1 MAQAAGRP
9 LLKLLAVAAFL
20 AVLLGGFALW
30 LGWPLLAG
38 TTVVLDTRPV
48 DPFDPLRGQ
57 YVVIGYEIGS
67 LPAVPEAEVKEGSP
81 VFVEVAP
88 DAEGVWR
95 HRTTHLEPP
104 EDGVFLRG
112 DVVRAGPERMEVRY
126 GIEQYFFERGS
137 EVPVR
142 GLTVEVK
149 VDRGG
154 RARIVRLLHEGE
166 PLDV

>member
-9 LLKLLAVAAFL
+9 LLRLLAVAAFL

-57 YVVIGYEIGS
+57 YVVIAYEVGS
-67 LPAVPEAEVKEGSP
+67 LPAVEG
-81 VFVEVAP
+81 VEDGDVVYAEVAP

-95 HRTTHLEPP
+95 HRATHLEPP
-104 EDGVFLRG
+104 AEGVFLRG

-126 GIEQYFFERGS
+126 GIEQYFFERGR
-137 EVPVR
+137 EVPER
-142 GLTVEVK
+142 GLTVEIK
-149 VDRGG
+149 VDRRG

-166 PLDV
+166 PLDL

>member
-9 LLKLLAVAAFL
+9 FLRLLAVAAFL

-67 LPAVPEAEVKEGSP
+67 LPAVPETEEGSA
-81 VFVEVAP
+81 VYVEVAP
-88 DAEGVWR
+88 DADGVWR
-95 HRTTHLEPP
+95 HRATHPAPP
-104 EDGVFLRG
+104 DEGVFLRG

-137 EVPVR
+137 EVPAR

-149 VDRGG
+149 ADRRG

-166 PLDV
+166 PLDL

>member
-9 LLKLLAVAAFL
+9 LLRLLAVAAVL

-57 YVVIGYEIGS
+57 YVVIGYEVGS
-67 LPAVPEAEVKEGSP
+67 LPAVPEAEEGGP

-95 HRTTHLEPP
+95 HRATHLEPP
-104 EDGVFLRG
+104 EEGVFLRG

-137 EVPVR
+137 EVPAR

-149 VDRGG
+149 VDRRG

-166 PLDV
+166 PLDL